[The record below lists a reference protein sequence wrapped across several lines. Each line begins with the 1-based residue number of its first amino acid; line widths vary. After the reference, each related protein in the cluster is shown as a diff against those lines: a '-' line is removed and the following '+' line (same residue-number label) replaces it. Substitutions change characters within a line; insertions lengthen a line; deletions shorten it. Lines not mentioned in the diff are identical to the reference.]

1 MATRDRRF
9 PHQILVIGTAV
20 FAGLWA
26 VVRAC
31 VQSVTIDEADTYLFW
46 VARTSPAHWE
56 AASNNH
62 VLNSLLMRLCT
73 SLFGASQFTI
83 RLPALAGA
91 AIYIGA
97 AYGFCRLMTREWKL
111 QWLVLVCLVF
121 NPFVFDYLVAARGY
135 SLAMAFLMAALV
147 IAAQAKQDDL
157 CGQPRLPLERAAAA
171 CSACAALSFAA
182 NFSFAFVDGAAM
194 LAIFWWFCRG
204 LRGTRARLRMLT
216 ASTIPGFI
224 VTLFLSA
231 SVVMQFPRGELH
243 YGAWSLGE
251 MFGSVVRDSLY
262 ELNPQI
268 VNPLLLGLMDRPK
281 HFLLPLLAACAIW
294 RMMATGRRRSPPS
307 GLHDVWLRSLGGV
320 LSATLGMALLAHW
333 LAFRRFRVLLPMD
346 RTALFV
352 AVIGTML
359 IGLAAGLPA
368 ASRDWSRTGLLA
380 MLFAVSIYYLGCLR
394 LSYFKEWRWD
404 ADVNKVYPVLVDY
417 SRTYGIANVVSE
429 WRYTSALGFYRA
441 LAGPGPIPQ
450 SPEIRSSIPIPE
462 DGQMYVLDIGFEAD
476 AVRRLG
482 LRVVYRG
489 DTTDVVV
496 AVQPDVLRRNPGA
509 IR

>member
-1 MATRDRRF
+1 MATSDRRF
-9 PHQILVIGTAV
+9 QAQILVIGTAV

-26 VVRAC
+26 VVRAR

-46 VARTSPAHWE
+46 VARTTPAHWE

-91 AIYIGA
+91 GIYIAA
-97 AYGFCRLMTREWKL
+97 AYGFCRLLTREARL
-111 QWLVLVCLVF
+111 QWLALVCLVF

-147 IAAQAKQDDL
+147 LSARAKRDEL
-157 CGQPRLPLERAAAA
+157 CGTPRWPMERVAAV
-171 CSACAALSFAA
+171 CSACTALSFAA
-182 NFSFAFVDGAAM
+182 NFSFAFVDVAAM
-194 LAIFWWFCRG
+194 LATFWWFCRG
-204 LRGTRARLRMLT
+204 LPGARARLRMLAACT
-216 ASTIPGFI
+216 LPGLA
-224 VTLFLSA
+224 VAVFLTA

-251 MFGSVVRDSLY
+251 MFGSVARDSLY

-268 VNPLLLGLMDRPK
+268 VNPLLLGLLARPR
-281 HFLLPLLAACAIW
+281 HFLLPLLAACALW
-294 RMMATGRRRSPPS
+294 RMLAALRRRPANA
-307 GLHDVWLRSLGGV
+307 GMHEVWLRSVGAV
-320 LSATLGMALLAHW
+320 WSATLAIALLAHW
-333 LAFRRFRVLLPMD
+333 LAFRQFRILLPMD

-359 IGLAAGLPA
+359 IGVAAALPA
-368 ASRDWSRTGLLA
+368 ASPDWSRGGLIA
-380 MLFAVSIYYLGCLR
+380 MLFAVGFYYLGCMR
-394 LSYFKEWRWD
+394 LSYFQEWRWD
-404 ADVNKVYPVLVDY
+404 ADVDKVYPVLAYY
-417 SRTYGIANVVSE
+417 SRTYGITSVVSE
-429 WRYTSALGFYRA
+429 WRYTSSLSFYRA
-441 LAGPGPIPQ
+441 LAGPAAAPA
-450 SPEIRSSIPIPE
+450 IRSSIPIPE
-462 DGQMYVLDIGFEAD
+462 DGPMYVLDIGFEED
-476 AVRRLG
+476 FVKRLG
-482 LRVVYRG
+482 LRVVYHG

-496 AVQPDVLRRNPGA
+496 AVRPELLHRNPGA